1 MPIMN
6 GYDACE
12 HICEVYNCFNSLP
25 DYDDYIIGNQE
36 QEKHLN
42 QIRKVLNK
50 VESHNSDSEDNLSL
64 NEESI
69 ENNSQ
74 KSLST
79 MLKEV
84 KDYY

>member
-12 HICEVYNCFNSLP
+12 HICEIYSCFNSLP
-25 DYDDYIIGNQE
+25 DYDDYVIGNQE

-42 QIRKVLNK
+42 HIRNLLNK
-50 VESHNSDSEDNLSL
+50 VENQNSESEDDLSL
-64 NEESI
+64 NQDSI
-69 ENNSQ
+69 ANISQ
-74 KSLST
+74 KSLTT

>member
-12 HICEVYNCFNSLP
+12 HICEIYNCFNSLP
-25 DYDDYIIGNQE
+25 DYDDYVIGNQE

-42 QIRKVLNK
+42 HIRNLLNK
-50 VESHNSDSEDNLSL
+50 VENQNSESEDDLSL
-64 NEESI
+64 NQDSI
-69 ENNSQ
+69 ANISQ
-74 KSLST
+74 KSLTT

>member
-12 HICEVYNCFNSLP
+12 HICEIYNCFNSLP
-25 DYDDYIIGNQE
+25 DYDDYVIGNQE
-36 QEKHLN
+36 QEEHLN
-42 QIRKVLNK
+42 HIQKLLNK
-50 VESHNSDSEDNLSL
+50 IENQTSESEDNLSL
-64 NEESI
+64 NQDSI
-69 ENNSQ
+69 ENISQ
-74 KSLST
+74 KSLTT

>member
-12 HICEVYNCFNSLP
+12 HICEIYNCFNSLP
-25 DYDDYIIGNQE
+25 DYDDYVIGNQE

-42 QIRKVLNK
+42 HIQKLLNK
-50 VESHNSDSEDNLSL
+50 IENQTSESEDNLSL
-64 NEESI
+64 NQDSI
-69 ENNSQ
+69 ANMSQ
-74 KSLST
+74 KSLTT